1 VADAKVKDGGVAGG
15 APPME
20 DDSLLERRYRV
31 LGRNSP
37 LFYDKPLHLVRGEGV
52 WLFDADGRRY
62 LDAYNNVPH
71 VGHCHPRVVAAL
83 STQAATLNVHTRYLD
98 ENVVTYAERL
108 TSLFDAQLSM
118 AMLCCSGS
126 EANELAL
133 RIVRDCSG
141 GSGIISTAWTYHG
154 NTAAVMQVSS
164 LFTPEDKRGPY
175 VRTVPVMDPYRERAG
190 RSDETLATAY
200 ADDVKRAIDSFSAA
214 GVRFAGLIFC
224 SAFSTEGLPTVPA
237 GFMTKALKHVH
248 AAGGYFIA
256 DEVQAGFGRFG
267 SHLWGHQK
275 LGVVPD
281 IVTMGKPMGNGHPL
295 AGVVARRDLADA
307 FTARN
312 MYFNTFG
319 GNAVSAAVGTAVLDV
334 IEDEHLV
341 ENARTVGDYTLAKL
355 AKLAD
360 RHELIGD
367 VRGAGLFFAVELV
380 SDRKTKTPATAQTKR
395 LVNLMRE
402 RGVLISRIGMHDNI
416 LKIRPPMQFS
426 KQHADL
432 LVDTLDL
439 VMASL

>member
-1 VADAKVKDGGVAGG
+1 
-15 APPME
+15 ME

-52 WLFDADGRRY
+52 WLFDSDGRRY

-83 STQAATLNVHTRYLD
+83 SKQASTLNIHTRYLD
-98 ENVVTYAERL
+98 ENVVAYAERL

-118 AMLCCSGS
+118 AMFCCSGS

-133 RIVRDCSG
+133 RIARDCSG
-141 GSGIISTAWTYHG
+141 GLGIISTAWAYHG

-164 LFTPEDKRGPY
+164 LFTPEDRRGPN
-175 VRTVPVMDPYRERAG
+175 VRTVPVMDPYRDRAG
-190 RSDETLATAY
+190 RSDDELATAY

-214 GVRFAGLIFC
+214 GIRFAGLLFC
-224 SAFSTEGLPTVPA
+224 TAFSSEGLPTVPA
-237 GFMTKALKHVH
+237 GFMAKALAHVH

-256 DEVQAGFGRFG
+256 DEVQAGFGRLG
-267 SHLWGHQK
+267 SHMWGHQK

-295 AGVVARRDLADA
+295 AAVVARRDLVDA
-307 FTARN
+307 FTGRN

-319 GNAVSAAVGTAVLDV
+319 GNPVSAAVGMAVLDV
-334 IEDEHLV
+334 IEEEHLV
-341 ENARTVGDYTLAKL
+341 ENARAVGAYTLARLK
-355 AKLAD
+355 KLAD

-367 VRGAGLFFAVELV
+367 VRGSGLFFAVELV
-380 SDRKTKTPATAQTKR
+380 SDRKAKTPATAQTKK

-402 RGVLISRIGMHDNI
+402 RGVLISRIGTHDNI

-426 KQHADL
+426 KENADL
-432 LVDTLDL
+432 LVDTLDQ